1 MRENLCEEEQGFISS
16 TDDET
21 FEIHFEREPNFSD
34 FSSSVSSTVP
44 RLAPGYQDGCLQPLV
59 REGDRR
65 GCPHSHPLL
74 VTPHWERL
82 KAADQVTG
90 PHSSWGR
97 TSRTRL
103 PKPMVTVNISQSW
116 FQRQGSFLQRLA
128 VFILSW
134 LGDISVQ
141 TAFPLRVP
149 SLSTQRGSLCSVVSH
164 VWESRLVILLG
175 LPSRGDIE
183 RHRVWGLKDGS

>member
-16 TDDET
+16 TDDEN
-21 FEIHFEREPNFSD
+21 FEIHFELEPNFSD
-34 FSSSVSSTVP
+34 SSSSASTVP
-44 RLAPGYQDGCLQPLV
+44 RPAPGYQDGCLQPLA

-65 GCPHSHPLL
+65 GCPHSRPLL
-74 VTPHWERL
+74 VTPHRERL

-90 PHSSWGR
+90 PHSSWG
-97 TSRTRL
+97 RL

-141 TAFPLRVP
+141 SAFPLRVP

-164 VWESRLVILLG
+164 VWDSRLVILLG

-183 RHRVWGLKDGS
+183 